1 MADSLSRSSGTPYTD
16 AELERYFRDP
26 AARRAASGS
35 AHGTPP
41 PSRPR
46 PGGPGG
52 DGAGG
57 RPPGDPSDAEVAHR
71 VRLAF
76 AVIAGVIAFG
86 ILAVFSLFAVLA
98 GQIPPLDAI
107 QNPENREATLV
118 YAADGQELARYYQ
131 NENRTWAKLDAIS
144 PWATRSLIA
153 TEDRRFYDHWG
164 VDMTGILAAVKDGLL
179 GDFRGASTISQQ
191 LARNLFRESGRG
203 GIGNDDSVT
212 RKLKEMITAV
222 LIERNFTKDEILEM
236 YLNTVAFSNNAYG
249 IEAASKTYFNKTA
262 AELDLPEAAV
272 LIGMLKANTA
282 YNPVRNPERSKQ
294 RRNVVIGQMG
304 RYGGLSAE
312 EVQAA
317 QQSALVTD
325 FQPYSHTDNAAPHFA
340 EILRG
345 WLKEWGE
352 DAGYDVYKDGLRV
365 HTTLDA
371 TMQALAEQA
380 VKEEGAKLQAVAD
393 FEWSRRSSYSLG
405 QGTNAEDLY
414 YDRMQKGDVNAFGY
428 FWESQR
434 RLVNQFIKESE
445 GYRVLVREDG
455 IAPEA
460 AIAQLRANADFMEQ
474 LKKEKTRL
482 EAGMVVIDPQTGF
495 VRAWVGG
502 RDYVEDKFD
511 HVKLAQ
517 RQPGSTFK
525 PFAYL
530 AAIDNGYS
538 PYYLMLDSAFTWKR
552 AGYDDWRPVNMGGGS
567 GEYITLKEALKNSNN
582 YVTARLT
589 YEVGPQQ
596 VATYA
601 RTLGVESPLEAVPS
615 IALGVA
621 DVNLLEM
628 TTAYATIAS
637 GGTYHRPQFVTRIE
651 DRNGNVVAEF
661 EPESRQALSSVSA
674 YTLTDMM
681 RGVVDGGTGSRMR
694 WKYGLREHDLAGKTG
709 TTQGS
714 ADGWF
719 IMMHPEMVVGAWA
732 GFNDRRVAF
741 RSSWWGQGAHNA
753 LHIVGNFSKDL
764 AASSDP
770 AARLDAAVRFQPPPE
785 YVAPVNADVF
795 QELEGWRDET
805 QVSELSDEYQQRKAF
820 QCRRERILRQQQ
832 GRPPLTTGVCAG
844 VPLPPGTAPGGWT
857 GDQPA
862 PPPGQKKPGK
872 IGW

>member
-1 MADSLSRSSGTPYTD
+1 MADAPTQSSYSD

-26 AARRAASGS
+26 DARRGATPGDGA
-35 AHGTPP
+35 PP
-41 PSRPR
+41 PRRPAT
-46 PGGPGG
+46 GGPGG

-57 RPPGDPSDAEVAHR
+57 LPPHDGDDDEVKRR
-71 VRLAF
+71 VNLAF
-76 AVIAGVIAFG
+76 LVVAGVVAAG
-86 ILAVFSLFAVLA
+86 ILVVLTMFAVLA

-118 YAADGQELARYYQ
+118 YSADGQELARYYQ
-131 NENRTWAKLDAIS
+131 NENRTWAALSEIS
-144 PWATRSLIA
+144 PWAPQVLIA
-153 TEDRRFYDHWG
+153 TEDRRFYEHWG
-164 VDMTGILAAVKDGLL
+164 VDSKSILSAVKDAFL
-179 GDFRGASTISQQ
+179 GDPRGASTISQQ

-203 GIGNDDSVT
+203 GIGNDNSVT

-282 YNPVRNPERSKQ
+282 YNPVRNPERSKR
-294 RRNVVIGQMG
+294 RRNVVIGQME
-304 RYGGLSAE
+304 RYGGLPADE
-312 EVQAA
+312 AA
-317 QQSALVTD
+317 AAKASDLVTD

-365 HTTLDA
+365 HTTLDYRI
-371 TMQALAEQA
+371 QAIAEEA
-380 VKEEGAKLQAVAD
+380 VREEGAKLQAVAD
-393 FEWSRRSSYSLG
+393 YEWSRRSGYSLG
-405 QGTNAEDLY
+405 TSTNAEDLY
-414 YDRMQKGDVNAFGY
+414 AAKMGSGDVNAFGY

-434 RLVNQFIKESE
+434 RLVNRFIKESE
-445 GYRVLVREDG
+445 GYRVLVREEG
-455 IAPEA
+455 VAPEA
-460 AIAQLRANADFMEQ
+460 ALAQLRADDGFMEQ

-511 HVKLAQ
+511 HVQLAQ

-525 PFAYL
+525 PFAYV

-552 AGYDDWRPVNMGGGS
+552 AGYPDWSPVNMGGGS

-589 YEVGPQQ
+589 YEVGPAQ
-596 VATYA
+596 VANYA

-628 TTAYATIAS
+628 TAAYSTIAS

-661 EPESRQALSSVSA
+661 IPESRQALSAVSA

-753 LHIVGNFSKDL
+753 LHVVGNFSKAL
-764 AASSDP
+764 AAADDP
-770 AARLDAAVRFQPPPE
+770 AVRLDPAIRFQPPDE
-785 YVAPVNADVF
+785 YVAPAEAAIF
-795 QELEGWRDET
+795 EELSGWHDET
-805 QVSELSDEYQQRKAF
+805 QVSELSPEYQQRESF
-820 QCRRERILRQQQ
+820 LCQRERLLRQQQ
-832 GRPPLTTGVCAG
+832 GQPPLMTGVCRG
-844 VPLPPGTAPGGWT
+844 IPLPPGGNGSNGWN

-862 PPPGQKKPGK
+862 PPAGQKKPGK

>member
-1 MADSLSRSSGTPYTD
+1 MADASYTD

-26 AARRAASGS
+26 AARRGASGAPAPATTS
-35 AHGTPP
+35 PSNGAPP
-41 PSRPR
+41 PRRPS

-57 RPPGDPSDAEVAHR
+57 LPPDDPGEAEVAHR
-71 VRLAF
+71 VNLAF
-76 AVIAGVIAFG
+76 AVIAGVVVFG
-86 ILAVFSLFAVLA
+86 ILAVFTLFAVLA

-118 YAADGQELARYYQ
+118 YAADGAEMARYYQ
-131 NENRTWAKLDAIS
+131 NENRTWATLDEIS
-144 PWATRSLIA
+144 PWAPRVLIA
-153 TEDRRFYDHWG
+153 TEDRRFYGHWG
-164 VDMTGILAAVKDGLL
+164 VDMTGILAAIKDGLL

-191 LARNLFRESGRG
+191 LARNLFRESGVG

-249 IEAASKTYFNKTA
+249 IEAASKTYFDKTA

-282 YNPVRNPERSKQ
+282 YNPVRNPERSRA
-294 RRNVVIGQMG
+294 RRNVVIGQTV
-304 RYGGLSAE
+304 RFGGLSAE
-312 EVQAA
+312 EGRAA
-317 QQSALVTD
+317 QESELVTD

-345 WLKEWGE
+345 WLKKWGA

-371 TMQALAEQA
+371 KMQALAEQA

-393 FEWSRRSSYSLG
+393 YEWSRRSGYSLG
-405 QGTNAEDLY
+405 QGRDAEDDYLA
-414 YDRMQKGDVNAFGY
+414 RMQKGDVDAFGY
-428 FWESQR
+428 FWDSQR

-460 AIAQLRANADFMEQ
+460 ALAQLRADDGFMQQ

-525 PFAYL
+525 PFAYV

-552 AGYDDWRPVNMGGGS
+552 PGYPDWTPVNMGGGS

-589 YEVGPQQ
+589 YEVGPAQ
-596 VATYA
+596 VANYA
-601 RTLGVESPLEAVPS
+601 KTLGVESPLEAVPS

-628 TTAYATIAS
+628 TAAYATIAS

-661 EPESRQALSSVSA
+661 EPESRQALSAVSA

-753 LHIVGNFSKDL
+753 LHVVGHFSKDL
-764 AASSDP
+764 AESADP
-770 AARLDAAVRFQPPPE
+770 AVRLDPAIRFQPPPE
-785 YVAPVNADVF
+785 FVAPVEA
-795 QELEGWRDET
+795 ELFEQIDGWRDET
-805 QVSELSDEYQQRKAF
+805 EVRELSPEYRERQELLR
-820 QCRRERILRQQQ
+820 RREELLRRQRGETVAPQ
-832 GRPPLTTGVCAG
+832 
-844 VPLPPGTAPGGWT
+844 PGT
-857 GDQPA
+857 
-862 PPPGQKKPGK
+862 PPPNSGSRGRV
-872 IGW
+872 GW